1 MASYTVYVVFTG
13 AKGASVMFRYPGL
26 TSNSTNNYGTGSSS
40 SNPLELQIGDTVT
53 FATSQTSGPGYV
65 TVSDLAIFTNNSDFI
80 LSWSGNTSGYPT
92 SVTRTV
98 STGGTALDQI
108 IATQSAVAAPTDDFY
123 VRRNIDDTPDGF
135 VSGGWVGAGSTNTTY
150 YASFNSS
157 VTASSSTA
165 GTYQVTGLTSGVA
178 VPISL
183 AYDSVN
189 SDVSTESFFSVNGAT
204 WYSPSSTGITTDNND
219 IIRWRIKSASAGSQT
234 VRYKLTIG
242 DTTKTLSIAT
252 AAAYGISV
260 SPSSVAGNSN
270 VTVSWSATSYGTY
283 YYNSTYFGSGTL
295 GTGTSGTKILTASNS
310 FSGSSVT
317 DTITLKTGSSSGTTQ
332 ATSNTVTIDRQPG
345 TPSVSTSSVTSSSFI
360 ATASAGSPNVGT
372 LQVSINNSTW
382 FTSPKSFT
390 GLSANQNYTVLAR
403 QVNGVAVSGT
413 GTTSVITQSGVSY
426 SLSSPSTVNEGQ
438 NLSFSITT
446 TGVTNGTTVGWSLA
460 GLQSGDYTTSSSDPI
475 AIYNNSATV
484 TLAIINDNITD
495 GNKTA
500 VLTLD
505 PQDSVGNSTGGI
517 SSSTTVVDTSNPGGG
532 GGTGSG
538 TSQSGGTGSFG
549 LLIRNS
555 LDTATIIDGSSRIT
569 NFLDVDSI
577 NTLSQSSKNMF
588 TTFDC
593 SDKTETGVIVTW
605 TGNSWTAPT
614 FTRRSASLGGV
625 TVTKN
630 TNDTSSS
637 TSGTATVYLIRY

>member
-135 VSGGWVGAGSTNTTY
+135 VSGGWVGAGATNTTY

>member
-1 MASYTVYVVFTG
+1 MASYTVYVAFTG
-13 AKGASVMFRYPGL
+13 GKGASIQFRYPGSAS
-26 TSNSTNNYGTGSSS
+26 TSTNNYGTGSSS

-53 FATSQTSGPGYV
+53 FATNQTSGPGYV
-65 TVSDLAIFTNNSDFI
+65 TVSDLAIFTSNSDFI
-80 LSWSGNTSGYPT
+80 VSWSGNGSGYPT

-98 STGGTALDQI
+98 ATGGTALDQI
-108 IATQSAVAAPTDDFY
+108 IGTQSASTSVTDDFY

-135 VSGGWVGAGSTNTTY
+135 ESGGWVGAGVTNSIY
-150 YASFNSS
+150 YASFTNG
-157 VTASSSTA
+157 VTASRTTA
-165 GTYQVTGLTSGVA
+165 GTYTVAGITSGVS

-183 AYDSVN
+183 AHVTGYAT
-189 SDVSTESFFSVNGAT
+189 TEAFYSINGASWRT
-204 WYSPSSTGITTDNND
+204 ASSTVSNGDL
-219 IIRWRIKSASAGSQT
+219 IRWRVKSATTGST
-234 VRYKLTIG
+234 TARYSLTIG
-242 DTTKTLSIAT
+242 DLSKTLSIAT
-252 AAAYGISV
+252 AAAYAISA
-260 SPSSVAGNSN
+260 SPSTVAGNSN
-270 VTVSWSATSYGTY
+270 VTVSWSATTSGTY

-295 GTGTSGTKILTASNS
+295 GTGTSGTKTLTASNS

-345 TPSVSTSSVTSSSFI
+345 TPSVSTSSVTSSSFT

-372 LQVSINNSTW
+372 LQVSIDNSNW

-390 GLSANQNYTVLAR
+390 GLTASQNYTVYAR

-413 GTTSVITQSGVSY
+413 GTASVTTQSGVSY

-438 NLSFSITT
+438 NLSFSITA

-484 TLAIINDNITD
+484 TLAIVNDNVTD

-505 PQDSVGNSTGGI
+505 PQDSAGNSTGGI

-555 LDTATIIDGSSRIT
+555 LDTATIVDGSSRIT

-593 SDKTETGVIVTW
+593 TDKTETGVIVSW

-614 FTRRSASLGGV
+614 FTRRSASLGGIE
-625 TVTKN
+625 VTKN